1 MGLKD
6 TLNNIRHA
14 NENAEKLK
22 QAQHENG
29 MLKVG
34 VIGLGAAT
42 ILSGIECIR
51 IKRDLSRTKK
61 EDKNRDDRITETSSK
76 TAANTAAIEELKAD
90 LAKMGIII
98 PENNQS
104 NNQNQSTDMDFSE
117 V

>member
-61 EDKNRDDRITETSSK
+61 ENTKLNDRITKDEFELGTV
-76 TAANTAAIEELKAD
+76 TAELKD
-90 LAKMGIII
+90 LKAQLVQRGIII

-104 NNQNQSTDMDFSE
+104 QNQSTDMDFSE